1 MSSMP
6 QSSPFAAR
14 CAGHLFAGT
23 LLALAAACSS
33 GGGNTPPPSP
43 APTTR
48 TWQMGLATTPPVLT
62 VQSVLQ
68 GIDAWSANV
77 ELAAF
82 HVEPPW
88 TDLLAGMTPLAVLQ
102 RDHTQLVDYLRQRGL
117 GIAFVL
123 DLTNGLSR
131 SDEAPQL
138 VAAGRSLTE
147 PAVQQLARDYAL
159 AVATV
164 LQPDYLALAAETN
177 LIRIAAPAPLYAAV
191 VVTANAIHQ
200 DLAAAN
206 VDTIEFV
213 SVQVETA
220 WGLLPAGPFQ
230 GIAQD
235 LQDFAFAEAIG
246 LSSYPYF
253 AFDHPDDIPTD
264 YYTRLASQA
273 ARPVLVSEG
282 GWTSA
287 SLAGAPG
294 GSIVSSPELQARYVE
309 RQGEL
314 LASVSAI
321 AWLHLLYADPDLT
334 TWPQPIPTTLPLFTS
349 TGFTDSS
356 FVPKPAHAA
365 WLALLARPLAR

>member
-1 MSSMP
+1 MPSMP
-6 QSSPFAAR
+6 KCSPPFAA
-14 CAGHLFAGT
+14 A
-23 LLALAAACSS
+23 LLAVVAACGN
-33 GGGNTPPPSP
+33 GGSREPATP

-62 VQSVLQ
+62 VQSVLA
-68 GIDAWSANV
+68 GIDAWSADV

-82 HVEPPW
+82 HAELPW
-88 TDLLAGMTPLAVLQ
+88 TDLLAGMTPLAILQ

-123 DLTNGLSR
+123 DLTDGLSR

-138 VAAGRSLTE
+138 VAAGRSLGE

-164 LQPDYLALAAETN
+164 LQPEYLGLAAETN
-177 LIRIAAPAPLYAAV
+177 LIRVAAPAPLYAAV
-191 VVTANAIHQ
+191 VATANAIHQ

-206 VDTIEFV
+206 VDTLEFV

-253 AFDHPDDIPTD
+253 AFDHPDDIPAD
-264 YYTRLASQA
+264 YYARLATA
-273 ARPVLVSEG
+273 AGRPVLVSEG

-314 LASVSAI
+314 LASVDAI

-356 FVPKPAHAA
+356 FAPKPAHAA
-365 WLALLARPLAR
+365 WLALLAQPLVR